1 MAVNFATN
9 KLLLTKQLVSASGN
23 TLLVNGVEILSVI
36 SGNLIQTGIQLGASI
51 SSLSGFVGNV
61 SGGLQAQIIANLN
74 TDTIISGILT
84 TGLTNTGV
92 LLGASINSLSGFVG
106 NVSGGLQ
113 AQINTK
119 ASIVTTDLISG
130 NLIQTGVQLGASIA
144 SLSGFLGNVSG
155 GLQAQINTKA
165 SIVTTD
171 LISGN
176 SITRMN
182 SIGTSLS
189 GNLFTTGS
197 NLYVLTTG
205 LSGYLIGLI
214 GASSAGVSSI
224 NGASGVMTI
233 AGAPLSNVTVTT
245 VGQNIIISGNTG
257 DYAFFA
263 QKTDVTQTGIQLI
276 NRDFLISGILTTG
289 LTNTGVLLGASITA
303 LSGFVG
309 AVSGGLQSQIASVL
323 AAANSIGATI
333 SGNLTAT
340 GVALISLINSLSG
353 SNDNKFVT
361 TGSILSYTTGVA
373 TGVDFGYYNFQ
384 NYTFATIPRVYATME
399 LSSSNNMYGFII
411 SGRSTTGFWAFY
423 TDVVLEPGIF
433 LDVLAKN

>member
-1 MAVNFATN
+1 MSISFATKN
-9 KLLLTKQLVSASGN
+9 LLLTKQLVSASGN

-36 SGNLIQTGIQLGASI
+36 SGNLIQTGVQLGASI
-51 SSLSGFVGNV
+51 NSLSGYLGNV
-61 SGGLQAQIIANLN
+61 SGGLQAQIIANLS

-119 ASIVTTDLISG
+119 ASIASLDLVSG
-130 NLIQTGVQLGASIA
+130 NLTATGVAL
-144 SLSGFLGNVSG
+144 
-155 GLQAQINTKA
+155 
-165 SIVTTD
+165 
-171 LISGN
+171 
-176 SITRMN
+176 ITRMN

-197 NLYVLTTG
+197 NLYQLSTG
-205 LSGYLIGLI
+205 LSGYLVGLI
-214 GASSAGVSSI
+214 GASSAGVSSL
-224 NGASGVMTI
+224 NGASGVLTI

-245 VGQNIIISGNTG
+245 NGQNIVVSGNTG

-276 NRDFLISGILTTG
+276 NRTFLISGILTTG

-309 AVSGGLQSQIASVL
+309 NVSGGLQSQVASVL
-323 AAANSIGATI
+323 AAANSIGSTI

-399 LSSSNNMYGFII
+399 LTTSNNMYGFII

-423 TDVVLEPGIF
+423 TDTIIEPGIF